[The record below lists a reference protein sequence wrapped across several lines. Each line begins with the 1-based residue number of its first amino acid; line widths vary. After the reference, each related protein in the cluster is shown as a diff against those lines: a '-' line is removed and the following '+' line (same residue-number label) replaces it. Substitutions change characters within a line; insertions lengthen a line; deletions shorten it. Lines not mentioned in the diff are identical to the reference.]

1 VYKLAAMPAESPSP
15 PGSAGSPDAG
25 GATPA
30 RSEAE
35 IDSPSRLTLRLLGVV
50 FALTML
56 PWVGAKV
63 ACNRRDAPI
72 RPPPPIELSVLA
84 PFPKEVGLELSQ
96 RAARGDYRG
105 AAELAH
111 GPAAAELLAE
121 AARCDADP
129 SVCATRRADAE
140 RVRSRAVLLSRE
152 RDRARVRTESFGPGG
167 VERYLLRLERSD
179 GGWRVV
185 QRAAGSDDAEARSTA
200 SADGGA
206 PRPDAGSPH

>member
-1 VYKLAAMPAESPSP
+1 MPGESSSP
-15 PGSAGSPDAG
+15 LGSSGSPAAR
-25 GATPA
+25 GAPPA

-72 RPPPPIELSVLA
+72 RPPPPIELAVLA
-84 PFPKEVGLELSQ
+84 PFPKDVGLELSQ

-111 GPAAAELLAE
+111 GPAADALLAE

-129 SVCATRRADAE
+129 SACAARRAEAE
-140 RVRSRAVLLSRE
+140 RVHSRAVLLSRQ

-167 VERYLLRLERSD
+167 VERYLLQLERSD
-179 GGWRVV
+179 AAWRVV
-185 QRAAGSDDAEARSTA
+185 RRSAGSDAAEARSAA

-206 PRPDAGSPH
+206 PRPDAGSPR